1 MIIKGI
7 LKTIDYNNNSCTVRL
22 PLFETTS
29 TSGEVVLPAIFMNQ
43 PGMFNG
49 YNEGDIVFVDF
60 ENNKLE
66 APIIIGKLY
75 LGSEKEASNSQKGGL
90 KIASLTVDSSATLP
104 LDTKLVFNHTS
115 SDVPVDKGLSSYK
128 SIIDIIKAIHTT
140 ETTLEKVTDTQNSTN
155 DSFIQRIEV
164 TYLSQLAELE
174 APLATHEGWSL
185 VVPASRDGYKI
196 WQKTTTYNNKGQIL
210 GIPEI
215 ICISDLTG
223 TASYWLK
230 CSTKNHA
237 GTQQSPTET
246 IEITAMIKLGLNVE
260 TEDTDATLYY
270 KWSGEEDT

>member
-22 PLFETTS
+22 PLFETTNN
-29 TSGEVVLPAIFMNQ
+29 SGEVVLPAIFMNQ

-115 SDVPVDKGLSSYK
+115 SDAPVDKGLSSYK

-174 APLATHEGWSL
+174 APLSTNEGWSL
-185 VVPASRDGYKI
+185 VIPASRDGYKI
-196 WQKTTTYNNKGQIL
+196 
-210 GIPEI
+210 
-215 ICISDLTG
+215 
-223 TASYWLK
+223 
-230 CSTKNHA
+230 
-237 GTQQSPTET
+237 
-246 IEITAMIKLGLNVE
+246 
-260 TEDTDATLYY
+260 
-270 KWSGEEDT
+270 